1 MNRFVIHLS
10 VLVILTGAV
19 SAFAQKPAVAQLY
32 PGVPPEGSSFVR
44 VVNPSGDPVRLNI
57 AGTEEQHPISETTNI
72 ATNYKAINPVRPL
85 AVMVDGKPV
94 PGLIKIEPNQTVTLV
109 LKRTGDVLSL
119 TPILDS
125 MQGRNALKADL
136 RVYNLAAGC
145 VANILAN
152 KEVKVFSDVPTGS
165 ALRRSINPIAVEF
178 FANCGGKASAG
189 LVPPQLQAGSR
200 FSLFVTGD
208 PANPTLSGMADVLQ

>member
-1 MNRFVIHLS
+1 MNRFNFHLS
-10 VLVILTGAV
+10 VLVSLMVA
-19 SAFAQKPAVAQLY
+19 SPAFAQKPVIAQLY
-32 PGVPPEGSSFVR
+32 PGAPPEGSSFVR
-44 VVNPSGDPVRLNI
+44 VVNPSADPVRLNI
-57 AGTEEQHPISETTNI
+57 AGTEEQHPISEATNI
-72 ATNYKAINPVRPL
+72 ATNYKVINPVRPL

-136 RVYNLAAGC
+136 RVYNLASGC